1 MFMYYHR
8 TPHEVIFRK
17 VACLFYSEY
26 SKLLYDNIAIMAFDC
41 IILLQ
46 FQIHLQD
53 NYSKL
58 NCKIV
63 LSGCHDSRR
72 REEVSEK
79 K

>member
-1 MFMYYHR
+1 M
-8 TPHEVIFRK
+8 
-17 VACLFYSEY
+17 
-26 SKLLYDNIAIMAFDC
+26 LYDNIAIMAFDC